1 MVFVN
6 HVNHVLAFKSNNVLQ
21 TRFSRGFVASIY
33 EIIGP
38 VGWETVSKSKCKN
51 VRSKAIFFYFGKR
64 GGGINMPRSVL
75 LFLGFNLLFFFCF
88 YTESCIVI
96 DKQLNVVKSDGHR
109 ARAVQLW
116 KLCMADES
124 LDRPSGR
131 SDLYL
136 VFLVIF
142 F

>member
-1 MVFVN
+1 MYDQ
-6 HVNHVLAFKSNNVLQ
+6 K
-21 TRFSRGFVASIY
+21 
-33 EIIGP
+33 
-38 VGWETVSKSKCKN
+38 
-51 VRSKAIFFYFGKR
+51 RSSSTLGKGGG

-88 YTESCIVI
+88 YIESCIVI

-142 F
+142 FQTKYENTKFSKLKKKKKMQSEDFWLQKNFQIFFEKLLFAQFENDIF